1 MRELEPKMR
10 ELVVCVREE
19 RAQAGEGE
27 GEGEER
33 ARAGEARA
41 RAEVCVRERERESTG
56 FASEIE
62 RERELGDVRDQERE
76 RELGDLGD
84 VGARRCVMEFMLLRR
99 AQPRVLHLHR
109 EIKARFHS
117 SFSNH
122 CASVEPQI
130 LHCRAPSSPESS
142 LTIGIENYNFSPMEK
157 AKHQFSEGDDL
168 NIDAFQ
174 DMDIAGSGI
183 WGSDYHD
190 MRMDC
195 DNQEDDLLGEDLE
208 AMEKEDLAPV
218 ILFKI
223 NI

>member
-76 RELGDLGD
+76 RELGD
-84 VGARRCVMEFMLLRR
+84 
-99 AQPRVLHLHR
+99 
-109 EIKARFHS
+109 
-117 SFSNH
+117 
-122 CASVEPQI
+122 
-130 LHCRAPSSPESS
+130 
-142 LTIGIENYNFSPMEK
+142 NYNFSPMEK

-183 WGSDYHD
+183 WGSDY
-190 MRMDC
+190 
-195 DNQEDDLLGEDLE
+195 
-208 AMEKEDLAPV
+208 
-218 ILFKI
+218 
-223 NI
+223 